1 LSDKEDSIG
10 QDLFPQLDDG
20 IGDTLYQLG
29 VKRGTRRIQTS
40 NDNERFV
47 AESSLFSSA
56 HLAMACAYSFGSF
69 FTNHKSVRGHQTTKE
84 M

>member
-1 LSDKEDSIG
+1 
-10 QDLFPQLDDG
+10 LDDG
-20 IGDTLYQLG
+20 IDDTFYQLG

-47 AESSLFSSA
+47 AESSPFSST

-69 FTNHKSVRGHQTTKE
+69 STNHKSVRVHQTGKE
-84 M
+84 T